1 MAKTATKKSS
11 PKKVVKKTPK
21 NAGGPKKISSFIQFC
36 QENRAKVIKDNN
48 FQPRQI
54 GDIGKALGAL
64 WGKLSDAE
72 KKVYAEK
79 AALASSK

>member
-1 MAKTATKKSS
+1 MK
-11 PKKVVKKTPK
+11 
-21 NAGGPKKISSFIQFC
+21 AGGPKKISSFIQFC
-36 QENRAKVIKDNN
+36 QENRAKVIRDNT

-72 KKVYAEK
+72 KKLFADR
-79 AALASSK
+79 AAFASPKKE